1 MLTVSL
7 SADKREFLPRQ
18 VVDGTAAWQLEMS
31 PSESSTD
38 LELNLFYYTTGR
50 GDQDLRIV
58 QSLPLV
64 NRPVQGSQHF
74 SFTLPSSPYS
84 FSGKLISLIWA
95 VELVCGD
102 DAARVEFVMA
112 PGGREIRLTEVQL

>member
-7 SADKREFLPRQ
+7 SGDKREFFPKA
-18 VVDGTAAWQLEMS
+18 VVEGTATWHMEN
-31 PSESSTD
+31 PPGESSTD
-38 LELNLFYYTTGR
+38 LELNLFYYTSGR
-50 GDQDLRIV
+50 GDQDLQIV
-58 QSLPLV
+58 QSLPLA
-64 NRPVQGSQHF
+64 NQPVHGSQHF
-74 SFTLPSSPYS
+74 SFILPPSPYS

-112 PGGREIRLTEVQL
+112 PNGREIKLTEIQP